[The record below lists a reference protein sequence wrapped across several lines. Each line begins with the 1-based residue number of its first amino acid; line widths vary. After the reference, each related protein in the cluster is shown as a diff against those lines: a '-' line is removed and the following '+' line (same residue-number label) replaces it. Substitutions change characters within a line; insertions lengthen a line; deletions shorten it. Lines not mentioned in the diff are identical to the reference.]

1 MSENEPESLGL
12 LELRRRLDDT
22 QSRLDVMTDLV
33 KYLVTNM
40 IELTSVLTKYQ
51 ILEISKTDV
60 HTED

>member
-60 HTED
+60 HTND